1 VSCPLTP
8 EQAALYQAAID
19 RVLGSD
25 ALTSASAIE
34 RRGRV
39 LALLTELKQICNH
52 PAQHQREEQ
61 PTLLGRSGKLAV
73 AREIVAEAVAGDE
86 QVLVFTQYVAMGR
99 LLVEQFEADLDVD
112 IPFLHG
118 GLPATARDRIVE
130 RFQAR
135 TDGTGDVLGD
145 PPPVLVVSLRAG
157 GTGLNLTAATQ
168 VLHYD
173 RWWNPAVE
181 DQATDRAHRIGQL
194 RTVEVHKLVTSGT
207 LEERIDEL
215 LTSKRELAEQIVGAG
230 ETWLTELGDAEL
242 RELIALSRSADITEL
257 DDEPLDSD
265 LVGAGSAS

>member
-1 VSCPLTP
+1 M
-8 EQAALYQAAID
+8 
-19 RVLGSD
+19 
-25 ALTSASAIE
+25 
-34 RRGRV
+34 

-52 PAQHQREEQ
+52 PAHYLREEN

-112 IPFLHG
+112 VPFLHG
-118 GLPATARDRIVE
+118 GLPAARARPDGRARSRHGSTAR
-130 RFQAR
+130 A
-135 TDGTGDVLGD
+135 TSSAT

-194 RTVEVHKLVTSGT
+194 RTVEVHKLVTAGT

-215 LTSKRELAEQIVGAG
+215 LTAKRELAEQIVGAG
-230 ETWLTELGDAEL
+230 ESWVTELGDDEL
-242 RELIALSRSADITEL
+242 REL
-257 DDEPLDSD
+257 
-265 LVGAGSAS
+265 LVAVAQTPTSPSSTTTARRRPPRRRGCR